1 MSSCRQGS
9 RRPPL
14 DERLLSS
21 ARPMAS
27 RSFALPLCFVLL
39 VLAAPA
45 RGAVVRRELPPPEA
59 VMATLRQ
66 LETARARGRAS
77 AMESELEA
85 QSRARPGD
93 LMPRMYR
100 AWLSFPSDACWN
112 ELKALSTLDPENP
125 WPFVGMGLI
134 YVRWGLLAEA
144 RPPIAAALKQ
154 APGFAPAL
162 WAQGVL
168 LQAEGKPAEAEAR
181 LREALAQL
189 DAPQIRTS
197 LAMLL
202 AGIPAR
208 EADARAELTRTVEA
222 WPEQP
227 EALRKL
233 AQLARAANDVRAA
246 ATAGEKL
253 VALKPRDKEAHRLQ
267 ADLWLA
273 ASEKEKAAVSLERY
287 AELGGVEPAS
297 LGLLARLHR
306 ELGRADAEDRAL
318 VRLAAAAPEDP
329 EPLLRL
335 AELAEARGDSTAA
348 EAHLVKA
355 SKRAPARAD
364 IHVLRAR
371 LVLKQ
376 ARHQDALAAYRA
388 ALAAPE
394 GQVAEA
400 EREAAAL
407 VRHFRLPSQ
416 PARGTQEQIY
426 NRVSMG
432 LVALYMNR
440 LQETPGIKGNLK
452 VQVQVDASGRATG
465 VTVLYDSLNEAVIA
479 GHAHFAFLDA
489 QYPPGPDAPVFQY
502 VFRPPK

>member
-1 MSSCRQGS
+1 M
-9 RRPPL
+9 
-14 DERLLSS
+14 RLLC
-21 ARPMAS
+21 
-27 RSFALPLCFVLL
+27 LVLL
-39 VLAAPA
+39 VLGASA
-45 RGAVVRRELPPPEA
+45 RGAVTRPGLPPPEE
-59 VMATLRQ
+59 VMATLRE
-66 LETARARGRAS
+66 LETARAKGRS
-77 AMESELEA
+77 NAMDSELEA

-100 AWLSFPSDACWN
+100 AWLTFPSDGCWN

-125 WPFVGMGLI
+125 WPFVGMGLV
-134 YVRWGLLAEA
+134 YVRWGLLTEA
-144 RPPIAAALKQ
+144 RPPIDAALKL
-154 APGFAPAL
+154 APGFPPAL
-162 WAQGVL
+162 WAQGLL
-168 LQAEGKPAEAEAR
+168 LQAQGKPEEAEAR
-181 LREALAQL
+181 FREALAQL

-273 ASEKEKAAVSLERY
+273 ASEKQKATQSLERY
-287 AELGGVEPAS
+287 AELGGVEPAP
-297 LGLLARLHR
+297 LALLARLYR
-306 ELGRADAEDRAL
+306 ELARADAEEKAL
-318 VRLAAAAPEDP
+318 VRLAAAALEDP

-335 AELAEARGDSTAA
+335 AELTEARGDMGAA

-355 SKRAPARAD
+355 SERAPARAD
-364 IHVLRAR
+364 VHVLRAR

-376 ARHQDALAAYRA
+376 ARHQDALVAYRA
-388 ALAAPE
+388 AQAAPE
-394 GQVAEA
+394 RKVPEADAEA
-400 EREAAAL
+400 AEL

-416 PARGTQEQIY
+416 PARGTQDQIY
-426 NRVSMG
+426 NRVSLG

-440 LQETPGIKGNLK
+440 LQEAPGIKGNLK

-465 VTVLYDSLNEAVIA
+465 VTVLYDSLNEAVIT
-479 GHAHFAFLDA
+479 GHAHFAFMDA
-489 QYPPGPDAPVFQY
+489 QYPPGPDTPVFQY